1 MSVHDIHPDGSQ
13 CSKVMTRLSIQFIA
27 YDQRDGELE
36 DDVAIV
42 QLNRSVGVMEYK
54 FKPACF
60 PPVRKDWDNEE
71 GVAAEDRH

>member
-1 MSVHDIHPDGSQ
+1 MS
-13 CSKVMTRLSIQFIA
+13 RLSIQFIA

-42 QLNRSVGVMEYK
+42 QLNRSVGAMGYK

-60 PPVRKDWDNEE
+60 PRERMDWDNEK
-71 GVAAEDRH
+71 GKYDFRFIG